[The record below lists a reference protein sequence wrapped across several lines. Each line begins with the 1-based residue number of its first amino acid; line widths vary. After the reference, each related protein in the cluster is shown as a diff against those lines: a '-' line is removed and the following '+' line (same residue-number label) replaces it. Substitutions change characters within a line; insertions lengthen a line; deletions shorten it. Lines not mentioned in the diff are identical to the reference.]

1 MSLAPIPVPDRQAS
15 PSITLGSNNP
25 FRNRAASPST
35 PNSLVSPGLRPQRPL
50 STNPFLDE
58 TESFS
63 PSSLPS
69 SGMADA
75 SDLFENLS
83 LEDRKRRPP
92 PRPENIPPLSSSS
105 LNAGRPLPQHRRPS
119 NHEASR
125 SRSTKTGQLID
136 VFADPSESTLVGSST
151 TVSHSSSAARPER
164 RPRRNSDSSL
174 MERPKLLDPEEDR
187 RRRERRH
194 REREARHRDGKS
206 SRSRRGNNYKLD
218 IIDKLDVTGIY
229 GPGSFHHDG
238 PFDACNPH
246 RNRKGS
252 RAAPMQAFPK
262 DSRNMAIG
270 GAGPNNNKLDLNQIH
285 GRGQEGYS
293 DFSTG
298 ISGGSGISSSSMKAD
313 AAVAFNPT
321 SQIEQVH
328 SDISMG
334 LGTST
339 FLEGTPA
346 SRAAIQ
352 RKESESDTM
361 QAGLQRKKSLA
372 QKIRG
377 INNRSISSG
386 RVMSPEPLL
395 HRRPSEAADNPPRYA
410 PPPPPPRATSSRRAN
425 TNDKNPFFSNNNN
438 TTSNNN
444 AYGSSS
450 QDYDDAYDMKSAK
463 IQNHRLVDSDDGYGG
478 RPRAMSSP
486 RGRPERKES
495 SDGMT
500 SPTAEDPKPSG
511 FISRVKSLRKP
522 RAR

>member
-1 MSLAPIPVPDRQAS
+1 MSLAPISVPDRQAS
-15 PSITLGSNNP
+15 PGITLGSNNP

-35 PNSLVSPGLRPQRPL
+35 SASLLSPGLRPQRPL
-50 STNPFLDE
+50 STNPFLDDD
-58 TESFS
+58 
-63 PSSLPS
+63 PS
-69 SGMADA
+69 MAQDA
-75 SDLFENLS
+75 SSLFENLS
-83 LEDRKRRPP
+83 LDDRRRPG
-92 PRPENIPPLSSSS
+92 RPENIPPSK
-105 LNAGRPLPQHRRPS
+105 APPQHRRPS
-119 NHEASR
+119 NHESGR
-125 SRSTKTGQLID
+125 SRSAKTGQLID
-136 VFADPSESTLVGSST
+136 VFADPSETTLVGSG
-151 TVSHSSSAARPER
+151 SASRRDR

-174 MERPKLLDPEEDR
+174 MERPRLLDPEEER

-194 REREARHRDGKS
+194 RERDARHKS
-206 SRSRRGNNYKLD
+206 RPRRGNNYKLD
-218 IIDKLDVTGIY
+218 VIDKLDVTGIY
-229 GPGSFHHDG
+229 GPGTFHHDG

-262 DSRNMAIG
+262 DSRNMALG
-270 GAGPNNNKLDLNQIH
+270 GAGPNNSKLDLNQIH

-298 ISGGSGISSSSMKAD
+298 GSSGSAIPSSAMKAD

-328 SDISMG
+328 SDVSMG
-334 LGTST
+334 LGSST

-352 RKESESDTM
+352 RKASESETV

-377 INNRSISSG
+377 INNRSIGGGG
-386 RVMSPEPLL
+386 RVISPEPLL
-395 HRRPSEAADNPPRYA
+395 HRRPSEAADNPPRHP

-425 TNDKNPFFSNNNN
+425 TNDKNPFFNN
-438 TTSNNN
+438 
-444 AYGSSS
+444 SS
-450 QDYDDAYDMKSAK
+450 QDYDDAYDVKSAR
-463 IQNHRLVDSDDGYGG
+463 IQGQNQNQNQKLVDTADDGYSA

-495 SDGMT
+495 SDGMP
-500 SPTAEDPKPSG
+500 SPTAEESKPASG
-511 FISRVKSLRKP
+511 FINRVKSLRKP

>member
-1 MSLAPIPVPDRQAS
+1 MSLAPISVPDRQSS

-25 FRNRAASPST
+25 FRNRATSPST
-35 PNSLVSPGLRPQRPL
+35 PGSLLSPGLRPQRPL

-58 TESFS
+58 TETV
-63 PSSLPS
+63 PAAASSLPS
-69 SGMADA
+69 PSMASMKSQPDT
-75 SDLFENLS
+75 DLFENLS
-83 LEDRKRRPP
+83 LEDKGKRRPP
-92 PRPENIPPLSSSS
+92 QRPENVPPTSSSFS
-105 LNAGRPLPQHRRPS
+105 GSRPPPQNRRPS
-119 NHEASR
+119 NHESSR
-125 SRSTKTGQLID
+125 SRSGKTGQLID
-136 VFADPSESTLVGSST
+136 VFADPAESRANSQ
-151 TVSHSSSAARPER
+151 RER

-174 MERPKLLDPEEDR
+174 MERPKLLDPDEER

-194 REREARHRDGKS
+194 REREARHKDGK
-206 SRSRRGNNYKLD
+206 SRSRRGHNYKLD

-229 GPGSFHHDG
+229 GPASFHHDG

-252 RAAPMQAFPK
+252 RTAPMQAFPK
-262 DSRNMAIG
+262 DSRNMALG

-298 ISGGSGISSSSMKAD
+298 VGPGSAISSSAMKAD

-328 SDISMG
+328 SDISLG

-352 RKESESDTM
+352 RNETETETQ

-377 INNRSISSG
+377 INNRSIGGG
-386 RVMSPEPLL
+386 RVMSPEPLSY
-395 HRRPSEAADNPPRYA
+395 RRTSEAADNPPRYA
-410 PPPPPPRATSSRRAN
+410 PPPPPRATSSRRAN
-425 TNDKNPFFSNNNN
+425 TNDKNPFFN
-438 TTSNNN
+438 
-444 AYGSSS
+444 
-450 QDYDDAYDMKSAK
+450 QDYDDAYEMKSAK
-463 IQNHRLVDSDDGYGG
+463 IQNQQLIDTDDGPSG
-478 RPRAMSSP
+478 RPRATSSP
-486 RGRPERKES
+486 RRLPERKES

-500 SPTAEDPKPSG
+500 SPTAEDRETKPASG
-511 FISRVKSLRKP
+511 FINRVKSLRKP